1 MTDPEELTIV
11 ALKSDDKATALA
23 AYERLTTEQIPDE
36 VVLEEIARRARQ
48 KGVARRARE
57 ALDGRHRQD
66 APESE
71 SAQACAGTVLCE
83 QIEKL
88 GETVDDL
95 EHGRKE
101 LDTFV
106 ETWSQLND
114 KLHVSVTDRFASA
127 RRKVEDRLLALDAKS
142 AEESRAS
149 QRQSARTRSG
159 TIVCSC

>member
-1 MTDPEELTIV
+1 M
-11 ALKSDDKATALA
+11 
-23 AYERLTTEQIPDE
+23 
-36 VVLEEIARRARQ
+36 
-48 KGVARRARE
+48 
-57 ALDGRHRQD
+57 
-66 APESE
+66 
-71 SAQACAGTVLCE
+71 LCE

-149 QRQSARTRSG
+149 QRQSALELVQEQLCVRVDQLEGANALSALKQAREEWQALEIPPALSDENTERSSVLCQRFEAAG
-159 TIVCSC
+159 MA